1 MEMPNWNQM
10 DQKQRIM
17 AIGGGVVLL
26 IAVVLIAR
34 GLFGGPAP
42 APIDPAAMKG
52 VQGAVD
58 DGTIKAVPP
67 VDEPED
73 LAPVQR
79 KGAVPT
85 GG

>member
-1 MEMPNWNQM
+1 MDIPRWNDM

-26 IAVVLIAR
+26 IAIVLIAR

-42 APIDPAAMKG
+42 EPIDPSAMKG
-52 VQGAVD
+52 VQGAVN
-58 DGTIKAVPP
+58 DGTINAAPP
-67 VDEPED
+67 VDAPED
-73 LAPVQR
+73 LEPVQR
-79 KGAVPT
+79 KGAVPS

>member
-1 MEMPNWNQM
+1 MDIPRWNDM

-17 AIGGGVVLL
+17 TIGGGVLLL

-34 GLFGGPAP
+34 GLFSGDKPE
-42 APIDPAAMKG
+42 PIDPNAMKG
-52 VQGAVD
+52 IQGAVG
-58 DGTIKAVPP
+58 DGTIKTPPP
-67 VDEPED
+67 VDAPED
-73 LAPVQR
+73 LEPINR